1 MAGFNDIVGQDHL
14 KEQLKK
20 SLQEGNISHAYLL
33 NGELR
38 SGKEYIAK
46 IFAAAL
52 QCNHE
57 TDKPCQ
63 NCPSCAK
70 AFSGNHPDIIF
81 VTHEKPNTIGVEDI
95 RNKINNDIGIKPYHG
110 PYKIYIMN
118 EAEKMTVQAQNA
130 LLKTLEEPP
139 AYAVIILLTCSMEA
153 LLPTIISRCVNMSMK
168 PVPNAALKNFLM
180 KEMRVPDYKADIAV
194 AFARGNLGRAKIMVA
209 NEDFDKM
216 RDDAVSLMKYIDEME
231 ISEIMEDIRKI
242 KDYKYDVE
250 DYLDI
255 IMVWYRD
262 VLLFKATNDV
272 NGLIFKNEIQYIKRV
287 AQKYS
292 YEGIENIVE
301 ALEKAKARLKAN
313 VNYDMTMELLLL
325 TIQEQLH

>member
-1 MAGFNDIVGQDHL
+1 
-14 KEQLKK
+14 
-20 SLQEGNISHAYLL
+20 
-33 NGELR
+33 
-38 SGKEYIAK
+38 
-46 IFAAAL
+46 
-52 QCNHE
+52 
-57 TDKPCQ
+57 
-63 NCPSCAK
+63 
-70 AFSGNHPDIIF
+70 
-81 VTHEKPNTIGVEDI
+81 
-95 RNKINNDIGIKPYHG
+95 
-110 PYKIYIMN
+110 
-118 EAEKMTVQAQNA
+118 
-130 LLKTLEEPP
+130 
-139 AYAVIILLTCSMEA
+139 
-153 LLPTIISRCVNMSMK
+153 MK

>member
-95 RNKINNDIGIKPYHG
+95 RSKINNDIGIKPYHG

-139 AYAVIILLTCSMEA
+139 AYAVIILLTCSTEA

-168 PVPNAALKNFLM
+168 PVPNAALKNYLM

-194 AFARGNLGRAKIMVA
+194 AFARGNLGRAKLMVA

>member
-1 MAGFNDIVGQDHL
+1 MAGFKDIVGQEHL
-14 KEQLKK
+14 KEQLQR
-20 SLQEGNISHAYLL
+20 SLQEGNISHAYII

-38 SGKEYIAK
+38 SGKEFIAK

-63 NCPSCAK
+63 NCPACAK
-70 AFSGNHPDIIF
+70 SFSDNHPDIIM
-81 VTHEKPNTIGVEDI
+81 VTHEKPNVIGVEDI
-95 RNKINNDIGIKPYHG
+95 RTKINNDIVIKPYHG

-139 AYAVIILLTCSMEA
+139 AYAVIILLTTSMEA
-153 LLPTIISRCVNMSMK
+153 LLPTIISRCVNLSMK
-168 PVPNAALKNFLM
+168 PVPNGILKEFIM
-180 KEMRVPDYKADIAV
+180 REMRVPDYKADIAV
-194 AFARGNLGRAKIMVA
+194 AFARGNLGRAKVMVA
-209 NEDFDKM
+209 NEDFDKI
-216 RDDAVSLMKYIDEME
+216 RDDAVSLMKYIGEME
-231 ISEIMEDIRKI
+231 HSEIMDAIKNI
-242 KDYKYDVE
+242 KDYKFDVE

-255 IMVWYRD
+255 ITIWYRD

-287 AQKYS
+287 AKKTS
-292 YEGIENIVE
+292 YEGVERIVE
-301 ALEKAKARLKAN
+301 ALEKAKERIKAN
-313 VNYDMTMELLLL
+313 VQFELIMELLLI
-325 TIQEQLH
+325 TIQEYQS

>member
-95 RNKINNDIGIKPYHG
+95 RSKINNDIGIKPYHG

-139 AYAVIILLTCSMEA
+139 AYAVIILLTCSTEA

-168 PVPNAALKNFLM
+168 PVPNAALKNYLM

-194 AFARGNLGRAKIMVA
+194 AFARGNLGRAKLMVA

-287 AQKYS
+287 AKKYS

-325 TIQEQLH
+325 TIQEQSH

>member
-1 MAGFNDIVGQDHL
+1 MAGLNDIVGQDHL

-52 QCNHE
+52 QCNRE

-95 RNKINNDIGIKPYHG
+95 RSKINNDIGIKPYHG

-139 AYAVIILLTCSMEA
+139 AYAVIILLTCSTEA

-168 PVPNAALKNFLM
+168 PVPNAALKNYLM

-194 AFARGNLGRAKIMVA
+194 AFARGNLGRAKLMVA

-262 VLLFKATNDV
+262 VLLLKATNDV

-287 AQKYS
+287 AKKYS

>member
-95 RNKINNDIGIKPYHG
+95 RSKINNDIGIKPYHG

>member
-38 SGKEYIAK
+38 SGKEFIAK

-95 RNKINNDIGIKPYHG
+95 RTKINNDIVIKPYHG

-139 AYAVIILLTCSMEA
+139 AYAVIILLTTSTEA
-153 LLPTIISRCVNMSMK
+153 LLPTIISRCVNLSMK
-168 PVPNAALKNFLM
+168 PVPGAALKSYLM

-194 AFARGNLGRAKIMVA
+194 AFARGNLGRAKLMVA
-209 NEDFDKM
+209 NEDFDKV

-231 ISEIMEDIRKI
+231 NSEILDVIAKI
-242 KDYKYDVE
+242 KEYKFDVE

-272 NGLIFKNEIQYIKRV
+272 NSLIFKNEIQYIKRV
-287 AQKYS
+287 AKKSS
-292 YEGIENIVE
+292 YEGIECIVA
-301 ALEKAKARLKAN
+301 ALENAKVRLRAN
-313 VNYDMTMELLLL
+313 VNYDLTMELLLY
-325 TIQEQLH
+325 TIKEQLC